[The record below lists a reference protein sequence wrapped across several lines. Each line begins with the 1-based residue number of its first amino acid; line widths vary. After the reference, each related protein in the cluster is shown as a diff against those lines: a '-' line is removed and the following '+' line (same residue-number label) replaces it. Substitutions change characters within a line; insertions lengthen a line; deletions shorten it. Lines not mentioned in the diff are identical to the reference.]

1 MQSRGVEQL
10 QQKSINYGYLMVT
23 ISSLGF
29 GTLGLWAKWGY
40 QAGFTPLSLLVI
52 RFGIASGLLWL
63 LVLHRYRRIPWPGKR
78 GAVQL
83 VVHGGVL
90 YALTAGC
97 MFQGLK
103 LLPAGLASMLFYLHP
118 VSTTLLAALLWHE
131 HTSQRQLIALAAAVL
146 GTALLAGGAFSGSLS
161 FSGVAFVLIAAMTYS
176 GFTLNG
182 QRTKQLGSP
191 LVTCAYTT
199 TGCFLSLLLWTRP
212 NLAWF
217 LQLSAKQWGIGF
229 GVASLGTV
237 IGIMLFLSGVAIIGA
252 SQTATIAA
260 LEPLS
265 GVLFSLLFL
274 GEHLSGTQLLGIIS
288 ILGSVAILTVRRPR
302 AKNAAANV
310 QA

>member
-1 MQSRGVEQL
+1 MQN
-10 QQKSINYGYLMVT
+10 KSSTYGYLMVT

-40 QAGFTPLSLLVI
+40 QAGFTPLTLLVI
-52 RFGIASGLLWL
+52 RFGIASGMLWL
-63 LVLHRYRRIPWPGKR
+63 LVLQHYRRIPWPGTR

-83 VVHGGVL
+83 LVGGGVL

-118 VSTTLLAALLWHE
+118 VSTTLLAAALWRE
-131 HTSQRQLIALAAAVL
+131 RTSQRQLAALVAAVL
-146 GTALLAGGAFSGSLS
+146 GTALLAGGAVSGSLS
-161 FSGVAFVLIAAMTYS
+161 LGGVAAVLIAALTYS

-182 QRTKQLGSP
+182 QLTKELGSP
-191 LVTCAYTT
+191 LVACAYTT

-212 NLAWF
+212 SWQWL
-217 LQLSAKQWGIGF
+217 LDLSSRQWGIGF

-252 SQTATIAA
+252 SQTAIIAA

-274 GEHLSGTQLLGIIS
+274 GERLSNTQLLGVGA
-288 ILGSVAILTVRRPR
+288 ILGSVLILTTGRPATR
-302 AKNAAANV
+302 SVAADG
-310 QA
+310 QG

>member
-1 MQSRGVEQL
+1 L
-10 QQKSINYGYLMVT
+10 QQKSIGYGYLMVT

-40 QAGFTPLSLLVI
+40 QAGFTPLTLLVV
-52 RFGIASGLLWL
+52 RFGLASVLLWL
-63 LVLHRYRRIPWPGKR
+63 LVLQRYRRIPWPGKR
-78 GAVQL
+78 GAIQL
-83 VVHGGVL
+83 LVHGGVL

-131 HTSQRQLIALAAAVL
+131 RTNRKQLVALIAAVL

-161 FSGVAFVLIAAMTYS
+161 FGGVAFVLVAAMTYS

-182 QRTKQLGSP
+182 QLTKHLGSP

-199 TGCFLSLLLWTRP
+199 TGCFLGLLLWTRP

-217 LQLSAKQWGIGF
+217 LQLNAQQWGIGL

-252 SQTATIAA
+252 SQTAIIAA

-274 GEHLSGTQLLGIIS
+274 GEQLSGTQLLGIVS
-288 ILGSVAILTVRRPR
+288 ILGSVAILTVRVPR
-302 AKNAAANV
+302 ARSEAANG